1 MSEDT
6 FYVSNKACFV
16 DDDTVLLMQNHDDV
30 WELPGGHL
38 EVSDDDVESALQREV
53 REETSLELY
62 SYDLVRLHK
71 YEDQFAMFWTCQ
83 EWDGEVTLSGE
94 HQDYAWVDVDR
105 LDEIVVT
112 WPGLRDLIRDWVQG

>member
-1 MSEDT
+1 
-6 FYVSNKACFV
+6 
-16 DDDTVLLMQNHDDV
+16 MQNHNDV

-71 YEDQFAMFWTCQ
+71 YEDQFAMFWKCT

-94 HQDYAWVDVDR
+94 HRDYAWVEVNR
-105 LDEIVVT
+105 LDEYVVT
-112 WPGLRDLIRDWVQG
+112 WPGLRDLIRDWVEG